1 MASIDDYKTERLK
14 GDKMKS
20 RSDWKE
26 KCKGINLTYSTW
38 ILNTLVFSLL
48 ISLFFYLHI
57 NKADMTSPRTVF
69 VVFAQLLIIIGL
81 SALYKQYKE
90 IDNALKHSRF
100 ELITIRELTE
110 ISSRS
115 FNINHLLR
123 LMLEKAM
130 AVSKSRIGS
139 VFKFD
144 PKKKC
149 FYIVASKG
157 HREKSKKSFCIYV
170 DESLASSIVV
180 DKKPLLVQ
188 DMETDSRIRRAN
200 NPNYGPPS
208 FLSMPIFVRDQ
219 LFGVLN
225 LSCKETKAI
234 FGPDDEKIIAIIAG
248 EIGLAL
254 ENVMLNSHIR
264 NAAKASKRRSK
275 KTVHFENLFEKKI
288 SEYKRAGHL
297 AVLGEMAE
305 NVVNDINNP
314 VGGIISYAEILRDRF
329 NEKGQDSDIP
339 NRILKESDRVIKI
352 VNRFLSFAQGTEED
366 CCPASIK
373 DILSS
378 TLSIAK
384 SQMIKNDIKL
394 SVNMPADRLMVKV
407 RRKEIQQV
415 FLSIISN
422 ACFALNQ
429 RFPKFSEYK
438 VFKINSEIVILN
450 GRSYVRT
457 IFHDGGIGISEAILD
472 EIFAPFF
479 STKPK
484 GEGTGLGL
492 GVSNAIIKDHGGNIR
507 IKTVEN
513 EYTKI
518 IVDLPAYT
526 GWEMLS

>member
-1 MASIDDYKTERLK
+1 
-14 GDKMKS
+14 MKS
-20 RSDWKE
+20 HADWKE
-26 KCKGINLTYSTW
+26 KCKGNNLRYSAW

-57 NKADMTSPRTVF
+57 NKIVMTFPRTVF
-69 VVFAQLLIIIGL
+69 VVLAQLLIIIGL
-81 SALYKQYKE
+81 SALYKQHKE
-90 IDNALKHSRF
+90 IDDALKHSRF
-100 ELITIRELTE
+100 ELMTIRELTE

-115 FNINHLLR
+115 FNINHLLK

-130 AVSKSRIGS
+130 AVSRSRIGS

-144 PKKKC
+144 TEKKC

-157 HREKSKKSFCIYV
+157 HREKSKKSFCININ
-170 DESLASSIVV
+170 ESMVSSIVS

-188 DMETDSRIRRAN
+188 DMETDSRIHRAN
-200 NPNYGPPS
+200 NPKYGPPS

-234 FGPDDEKIIAIIAG
+234 FGPDDEKTMSIIAG

-254 ENVMLNSHIR
+254 ENIMLNLQIK
-264 NAAKASKRRSK
+264 NVTKPSKTRSK
-275 KTVHFENLFEKKI
+275 EIIYLDNLCEKNI
-288 SEYKRAGHL
+288 SEFKRTEHL
-297 AVLGEMAE
+297 VVLGEMAE
-305 NVVNDINNP
+305 NIVHDITNP
-314 VGGIISYAEILRDRF
+314 IGGIISYAEILRDRF
-329 NEKGQDSDIP
+329 NEKAHDTDIL
-339 NRILKESDRVIKI
+339 NRILKECDRVAKT
-352 VNRFLSFAQGTEED
+352 VNSLLFFEQGTKED
-366 CCPASIK
+366 DCPASIK

-378 TLSIAK
+378 TLSIAEN
-384 SQMIKNDIKL
+384 QMIKNDIKF
-394 SVNMPADRLMVKV
+394 SANMPADFLMVKV

-429 RFPKFSEYK
+429 RFPKFSEHK
-438 VFKINSEIVILN
+438 IFKINSEAVLID

-457 IFHDGGIGISEAILD
+457 VFHDGGIGMSEAVLD
-472 EIFAPFF
+472 KIFNPFF
-479 STKPK
+479 STRPK

-492 GVSNAIIKDHGGNIR
+492 AVSNAIIKDHGGNIR

-526 GWEMLS
+526 GWEIAP